1 MTKRASRKTKLA
13 GQVGAR
19 IYVLR
24 MERGFTLR
32 QLAEAADCSLATVCN
47 IESGVSGGTTT
58 ILRRIARALRVE
70 LFDLFNVDTHTDD
83 VGYVLERMRKDPG
96 ALRLVS
102 ELVKNPLALSK
113 MRAGSSVPVR
123 ASGGFV

>member
-1 MTKRASRKTKLA
+1 
-13 GQVGAR
+13 
-19 IYVLR
+19 

-47 IESGVSGGTTT
+47 IESGVSSGTTT
-58 ILRRIARALRVE
+58 ILGRIALALRVKP
-70 LFDLFNVDTHTDD
+70 FDLFNVNTQTDD
-83 VGYVLERMRKDPG
+83 VGYVLERTRVDPG
-96 ALRLVS
+96 ALRLAAKLL
-102 ELVKNPLALSK
+102 ENPDALSK

>member
-1 MTKRASRKTKLA
+1 MPRTKARNNKLA
-13 GQVGAR
+13 TQVGAR
-19 IYVLR
+19 IHVLR

-32 QLAEAADCSLATVCN
+32 ILAEAADCSLATVCN
-47 IESGVSGGTTT
+47 IESGISGGTTR

-83 VGYVLERMRKDPG
+83 VGYVIERMRKDPD
-96 ALRLVS
+96 ALRLAAKLL
-102 ELVKNPLALSK
+102 ENPNALSK

-123 ASGGFV
+123 A

>member
-1 MTKRASRKTKLA
+1 MSRTKTRNNKLA
-13 GQVGAR
+13 TQVGAR

-32 QLAEAADCSLATVCN
+32 ELAEAAGCSLATVCN

-83 VGYVLERMRKDPG
+83 VGYVLERTRVDPG
-96 ALRLVS
+96 ALRLAAKLL
-102 ELVKNPLALSK
+102 ENPDALSK

-123 ASGGFV
+123 V

>member
-1 MTKRASRKTKLA
+1 MSRTKARNNKLA
-13 GQVGAR
+13 TQVGAR
-19 IYVLR
+19 IHVLR

-32 QLAEAADCSLATVCN
+32 ILAEAADCSLATVCN
-47 IESGVSGGTTT
+47 IESGISGGTTT

-70 LFDLFNVDTHTDD
+70 LFDLFNINTQTDD
-83 VGYVLERMRKDPG
+83 AGYVLERTRVDPG

-102 ELVKNPLALSK
+102 ELVKNPQALSK

-123 ASGGFV
+123 KIT